1 MNPVFSIYTKY
12 FIVPAY
18 NKDYHVS
25 DLQGKQNLE
34 HYILNENYF
43 DVKLFV
49 DYNADVIVPEYSQ

>member
-1 MNPVFSIYTKY
+1 
-12 FIVPAY
+12 VPAY